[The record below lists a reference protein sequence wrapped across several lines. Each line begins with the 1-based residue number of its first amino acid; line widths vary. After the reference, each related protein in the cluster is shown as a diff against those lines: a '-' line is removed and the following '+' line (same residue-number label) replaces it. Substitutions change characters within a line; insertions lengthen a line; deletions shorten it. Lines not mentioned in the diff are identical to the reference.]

1 MMLGVPLPPRGSVKS
16 AVLEEMINRR
26 RVQNWRREEMA
37 ILSQAYSATRNEKL
51 FERLG
56 DQATKIMAMML
67 HLPGAYEPEKLPE
80 PETKSPSDLE
90 LLAMLDKSLPD
101 I

>member
-1 MMLGVPLPPRGSVKS
+1 MGVPLPPRGSVKS
-16 AVLEEMINRR
+16 AVLEEMVNRR
-26 RVQNWRREEMA
+26 RIQAWRREEMS
-37 ILSQAYSATRNEKL
+37 IWSQAYIATRNEKL

-80 PETKSPSDLE
+80 PETQSPSDLE
-90 LLAMLDKSLPD
+90 LLEMLDKSLPD
-101 I
+101 L

>member
-1 MMLGVPLPPRGSVKS
+1 
-16 AVLEEMINRR
+16 
-26 RVQNWRREEMA
+26 
-37 ILSQAYSATRNEKL
+37 L

-80 PETKSPSDLE
+80 PETQSPSDLE
-90 LLAMLDKSLPD
+90 LLEMLDKSLPD
-101 I
+101 L